1 MSLTLTTAFKRF
13 DGALA
18 AWLVA
23 DATIASLTGHTA
35 DAPRIYIRAGDE
47 EVPLPCLAV
56 DVMSQ
61 VAALADVDGIYIARV
76 SCSAFAVDPQ
86 VTEDII
92 AAVAARAAQNL
103 ATRAD
108 ATFESG
114 AIKATSARA
123 TGAMPTGAVAADDAA
138 GVYVSGVELE
148 IIWRDAS

>member
-86 VTEDII
+86 VTERRYKSNLG
-92 AAVAARAAQNL
+92 ARYGSNAHRRSRGGRCRRGIRLRRRIGNNL
-103 ATRAD
+103 ARRQLTLTADGHNKTRREV
-108 ATFESG
+108 TKRYE
-114 AIKATSARA
+114 
-123 TGAMPTGAVAADDAA
+123 
-138 GVYVSGVELE
+138 
-148 IIWRDAS
+148 W